1 MKTKTVENQILSG
14 VIWKQLLLFFFP
26 LLFGSFFQQLYN
38 TADAI
43 VVGRFVGKE
52 ALASVGGGAGTLINL
67 FVGFFVGLS
76 AGVTVTIS
84 QYFGRKA
91 LKEVSQ
97 AIHTAV
103 AFAIAAGSLL
113 MLTGLILAPD
123 ILKWMNTPEAILNSS
138 TTYVRICFC
147 GMISNLI
154 YNIGAGILRA
164 LGDSKR
170 PLYFLIVSCAAN
182 IILDILFVVVFGLG
196 VAGAAIATIL
206 AQTMSAVLVCITLV
220 KLDALYFLTLRGI
233 RFHGWVMKKIVQIG
247 LPAGIQSLMYSLSN
261 ILIQTNVNDFGT
273 DTVAAWTAYGK
284 IDSVF
289 WMIISALGIS
299 ITTFTGQNYGA
310 GYYCRVRKGVRQS
323 LIISVLITA
332 GISVILIPSGE
343 ILLKLFTSDTQVIQI
358 GTMMIR
364 FLVPTYFTY
373 IGIEIFSG
381 ALRGMG
387 DAFIPMIMTCSGICL
402 LRVIWLIFAV
412 PKWHMITTVI
422 TCYPLTWSVTSV
434 CFILYYRYY
443 VKTRKIA

>member
-1 MKTKTVENQILSG
+1 MNTKTPENQILSG

-84 QYFGRKA
+84 QCFGRKGY
-91 LKEVSQ
+91 KEVSQ

-103 AFAIAAGSLL
+103 AFAMAAGSLL
-113 MLTGLILAPD
+113 MLTGLVLAPT
-123 ILKWMNTPEAILNSS
+123 ILKWMNTPEAILSSS
-138 TTYVRICFC
+138 TIYVRICFC

-182 IILDILFVVVFGLG
+182 IVLDILFVVVFGLG
-196 VAGAAIATIL
+196 VKGAAIATIL
-206 AQTMSAVLVCITLV
+206 AQTLSAFLVCVSLG
-220 KLDALYFLTLRGI
+220 KLEGTFGLKLKGI
-233 RFHGWVMKKIVQIG
+233 RFHGWVMKKIALIG

-289 WMIISALGIS
+289 WMIISSLGIS

-310 GYYCRVRKGVRQS
+310 GYYNRVRKGVRQS
-323 LIISVLITA
+323 LAISILITA
-332 GISVILIPSGE
+332 GISVLLIPSGE
-343 ILLKLFTSDTQVIQI
+343 ILLKLFTNDAQVIQI
-358 GTMMIR
+358 GTLMIR
-364 FLVPTYFTY
+364 FLVPMYFTY

-387 DAFIPMIMTCSGICL
+387 DALVPMIMTCSGICL
-402 LRVIWLIFAV
+402 LRVVWLILAV
-412 PKWHMITTVI
+412 PKWHSITTVL

-434 CFILYYRYY
+434 CFILYYQYY
-443 VKTRKIA
+443 VKSRKIA

>member
-1 MKTKTVENQILSG
+1 M
-14 VIWKQLLLFFFP
+14 
-26 LLFGSFFQQLYN
+26 
-38 TADAI
+38 
-43 VVGRFVGKE
+43 
-52 ALASVGGGAGTLINL
+52 
-67 FVGFFVGLS
+67 
-76 AGVTVTIS
+76 
-84 QYFGRKA
+84 
-91 LKEVSQ
+91 
-97 AIHTAV
+97 
-103 AFAIAAGSLL
+103 
-113 MLTGLILAPD
+113 
-123 ILKWMNTPEAILNSS
+123 
-138 TTYVRICFC
+138 
-147 GMISNLI
+147 
-154 YNIGAGILRA
+154 
-164 LGDSKR
+164 
-170 PLYFLIVSCAAN
+170 
-182 IILDILFVVVFGLG
+182 
-196 VAGAAIATIL
+196 
-206 AQTMSAVLVCITLV
+206 
-220 KLDALYFLTLRGI
+220 
-233 RFHGWVMKKIVQIG
+233 
-247 LPAGIQSLMYSLSN
+247 
-261 ILIQTNVNDFGT
+261 
-273 DTVAAWTAYGK
+273 AAWTAYGK

-422 TCYPLTWSVTSV
+422 TCYPLTWSATSV
-434 CFILYYRYY
+434 CFILYYQYY
-443 VKTRKIA
+443 VKRNKIA